1 MQENT
6 DDPRTEM
13 TADSNL
19 ESINVEIAESSLTRF
34 EIFD

>member
-6 DDPRTEM
+6 DEPRIEM
-13 TADSNL
+13 NADSAL

-34 EIFD
+34 EIFN